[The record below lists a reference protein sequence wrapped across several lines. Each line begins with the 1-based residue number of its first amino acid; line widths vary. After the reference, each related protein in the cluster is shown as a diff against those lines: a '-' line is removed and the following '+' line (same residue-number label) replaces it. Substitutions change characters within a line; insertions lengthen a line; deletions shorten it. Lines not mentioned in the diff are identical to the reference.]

1 MDGIRRK
8 ILHVHLCTFLTAC
21 TIFMAF
27 LSIKITLLDVKHQLY
42 INSQS
47 GIAVVTLSSLKW
59 RLVYFLVN
67 NMTLQFQVLYWRRQS
82 SWKHILI
89 HIRMDVDLELF
100 TVQKVLEHFLQ
111 LLGRSYYNLDAS
123 IPSSYICIVLHPCLF
138 GYSNCQWKD

>member
-27 LSIKITLLDVKHQLY
+27 LSIIY

-67 NMTLQFQVLYWRRQS
+67 NMTLQFQVLYWQRQS

-111 LLGRSYYNLDAS
+111 LLGRSYYNFDAS

-138 GYSNCQWKD
+138 GYSNCLWKD

>member
-1 MDGIRRK
+1 M
-8 ILHVHLCTFLTAC
+8 
-21 TIFMAF
+21 
-27 LSIKITLLDVKHQLY
+27 
-42 INSQS
+42 
-47 GIAVVTLSSLKW
+47 AVVTLSSLKW

-123 IPSSYICIVLHPCLF
+123 VPSSYICIVLHPSLF
-138 GYSNCQWKD
+138 GYSNCQWKDWFCVGFRIFCLRSCLHCIIHKAFVFVVISGCNNS